1 MIGAAE
7 PARDR
12 DVRHDEIEV
21 PELVQPACEETVD
34 VLLARSQETAWSS
47 ARSVKLE
54 KTPEDGK
61 RRCQACSAEIRSGR
75 APLRSARARTTPKQ
89 HPKLHRKQL
98 RACPGTWQ
106 RSLLARMRTEDEPWR
121 PKGRRDHLP
130 FELAQLGAVL
140 HQSPSRSST

>member
-54 KTPEDGK
+54 RTQEDGK

-75 APLRSARARTTPKQ
+75 APLRSARARNTP
-89 HPKLHRKQL
+89 L
-98 RACPGTWQ
+98 RAAASMPSIMAAFIV
-106 RSLLARMRTEDEPWR
+106 RSHEDR
-121 PKGRRDHLP
+121 GRALEAEGP
-130 FELAQLGAVL
+130 QA
-140 HQSPSRSST
+140 SPSI